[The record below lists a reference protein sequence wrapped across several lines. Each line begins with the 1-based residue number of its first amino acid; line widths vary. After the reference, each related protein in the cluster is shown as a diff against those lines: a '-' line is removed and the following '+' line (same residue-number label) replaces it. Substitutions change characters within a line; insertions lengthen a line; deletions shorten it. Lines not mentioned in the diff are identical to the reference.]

1 VAEPHWATF
10 DCYGTLVDWETGMG
24 RAIRSVVPDRAEEVL
39 RTYYQMERMVEHERP
54 FRRYRDVLAVALDRA
69 AKALGVR
76 LNPGDEQ
83 VLATTLPDWPVFP
96 DVGPALSALREDGW
110 KLAILSNVD
119 EDLIA
124 GTRERLPVPFDG
136 LVTAQEVQSY
146 KPDHGHWRRFRE
158 KYGVPPERHV
168 HVARSYFHDIQ
179 PARALGLR
187 AVWINRSNDPDDPA
201 LASAVLP
208 DLAGLPET
216 LRRLA
221 AG

>member
-1 VAEPHWATF
+1 MAVARWATF
-10 DCYGTLVDWETGMG
+10 DCYGTLVDWEAGMS
-24 RAIRSVVPDRAEEVL
+24 RAIRSVAPDRVEEVL
-39 RTYYQMERMVEHERP
+39 RTYYRMERMVEHERP
-54 FRRYRDVLAVALDRA
+54 FRNYHDVLAVALDRA
-69 AKALGVR
+69 AKAVGVR

-83 VLATTLPDWPVFP
+83 VLAKTLPDWPVFP
-96 DVGPALSALREDGW
+96 DVGPALSALRADGW

-124 GTRERLPVPFDG
+124 GTRERLPATFDG
-136 LVTAQEVQSY
+136 LVTAQEVESY

-158 KYGVPPERHV
+158 KYGVPPERQV

-208 DLAGLPET
+208 DLTGLPDT